1 MDYEGRG
8 LSSDI
13 FPALGVRA
21 IVFLYELP
29 VYAHLCVE
37 RAGKK
42 ERGTL
47 P

>member
-13 FPALGVRA
+13 FSAVGVRA

-29 VYAHLCVE
+29 LVHSVCASL
-37 RAGKK
+37 RRKSG
-42 ERGTL
+42 
-47 P
+47 